1 VHGEKG
7 YKSAPK
13 ATLRDK
19 VLKLNTNNNKGSAIN
34 DLTGETVKAVLI
46 FSLLLVGACTV
57 TPKKSTK
64 ANINN
69 KTNFSSKIYGVKGSP
84 RMTTSKKVRK
94 GGGRYQVGKPYK
106 IKGKWYYPKEQ
117 PGYNK
122 TGMASWYG
130 PNFHGRLT
138 ANGEIYDQ
146 YSLSAAHPTL
156 PLPSYARVTNLEN
169 GLSLIVR
176 VNDRGPF
183 SSKRII
189 DLSAQA
195 SKMLGYQKK
204 GLTKVRV
211 KYISKA
217 RMNGRDARY
226 LMASY
231 NSKDGKFRNRGKFA
245 PGTMIANT
253 MLAGLKPPTP
263 EMGFDPSSPN
273 NLNQVQS
280 SQSQIILSGIIA
292 VPALR
297 PTPLFEGT
305 VLNLAGSN
313 IVKVGTLAP
322 LGYANNTHYD
332 MRIQQAFMVIEKLAT
347 TNSRPNFE
355 SN

>member
-1 VHGEKG
+1 MGK
-7 YKSAPK
+7 Y
-13 ATLRDK
+13 
-19 VLKLNTNNNKGSAIN
+19 LN
-34 DLTGETVKAVLI
+34 AVLI
-46 FSLLLVGACTV
+46 ISLLSVGACSI
-57 TPKKSTK
+57 TPKKKTK

-69 KTNFSSKIYGVKGSP
+69 KTKFSSKVYGVKGSP
-84 RMTTSKKVRK
+84 RITTSKKVRK

-169 GLSLIVR
+169 GRSLIVR

-183 SSKRII
+183 SRKRII

-195 SKMLGYQKK
+195 SKMLDYQEK
-204 GLTKVRV
+204 GLTRVRV
-211 KYISKA
+211 KYIGKA
-217 RMNGRDARY
+217 RMDGRDSRY

-231 NSKDGKFRNRGKFA
+231 KGKGRNPFTT
-245 PGTMIANT
+245 PGQITPGT
-253 MLAGLKPPTP
+253 MLAGLNPPASNLSFNSSPPTQNSNS
-263 EMGFDPSSPN
+263 FSSHSEIVLVGDIP
-273 NLNQVQS
+273 
-280 SQSQIILSGIIA
+280 I
-292 VPALR
+292 PALR
-297 PTPLFEGT
+297 PTPLYEGK
-305 VLNLAGSN
+305 VLNLASTYTIKYG
-313 IVKVGTLAP
+313 KLAP
-322 LGYANNTHYD
+322 LGYVQNTNFD
-332 MRIQQAFMVIEKLAT
+332 KRIDQTFMVIEKFSM
-347 TNSRPNFE
+347 TNAHLSYK

>member
-1 VHGEKG
+1 M
-7 YKSAPK
+7 
-13 ATLRDK
+13 ATLWDK
-19 VLKLNTNNNKGSAIN
+19 VLKLNTNNHMWSAIN
-34 DLTGETVKAVLI
+34 DPTGKILNAVLI
-46 FSLLLVGACTV
+46 VSLLFVGACSV
-57 TPKKSTK
+57 TPKKRSK
-64 ANINN
+64 ANINT
-69 KTNFSSKIYGVKGSP
+69 KTKFSSNIYGVKGSP
-84 RMTTSKKVRK
+84 RITTAKKVRK

-169 GLSLIVR
+169 GRSLIVR

-183 SSKRII
+183 SRKRII

-195 SKMLGYQKK
+195 SKMLGYQEK

-217 RMNGRDARY
+217 RMDGRDARY

-231 NSKDGKFRNRGKFA
+231 NSKDGMFRNRGIFA
-245 PGTMIANT
+245 PGTMIAGT
-253 MLAGLKPPTP
+253 MLAGLKPPATK
-263 EMGFDPSSPN
+263 MSFNSSSPN
-273 NLNQVQS
+273 NLNHAQF
-280 SQSQIILSGIIA
+280 SQSQIILSGIIP

-305 VLNLAGSN
+305 LLNLAGTHT
-313 IVKVGTLAP
+313 IKIGTLAP
-322 LGYANNTHYD
+322 MGYVSNTRYD
-332 MRIQQAFMVIEKLAT
+332 MRIEQAFTVIDKFAA
-347 TNSRPNFE
+347 TNSIPNLQ

>member
-1 VHGEKG
+1 MNLI
-7 YKSAPK
+7 A
-13 ATLRDK
+13 
-19 VLKLNTNNNKGSAIN
+19 NNSKWSVVY
-34 DLTGETVKAVLI
+34 DLTGKTLNAVLI
-46 FSLLLVGACTV
+46 FSLLFVGACTV
-57 TPKKSTK
+57 TPKKKFTK

-69 KTNFSSKIYGVKGSP
+69 KTKFSSKVYGVKGSP
-84 RMTTSKKVRK
+84 RITTAKKVRK

-169 GLSLIVR
+169 NRSVIVR

-183 SSKRII
+183 SRKRII

-211 KYISKA
+211 KYIGKA
-217 RMNGRDARY
+217 RMDGRDARY

-231 NSKDGKFRNRGKFA
+231 NSKDGKFKN
-245 PGTMIANT
+245 PGNITPGI

-263 EMGFDPSSPN
+263 QLSFDSSSN
-273 NLNQVQS
+273 NPLTQS
-280 SQSQIILSGIIA
+280 SQSQIFLSGIVP

-297 PTPLFEGT
+297 PTPLFEGM

-313 IVKVGTLAP
+313 TIKIGMLAP
-322 LGYANNTHYD
+322 LGYTRNTRYD
-332 MRIQQAFMVIEKLAT
+332 MRIEQAFTVIDKFAAS
-347 TNSRPNFE
+347 NNPPN
-355 SN
+355 